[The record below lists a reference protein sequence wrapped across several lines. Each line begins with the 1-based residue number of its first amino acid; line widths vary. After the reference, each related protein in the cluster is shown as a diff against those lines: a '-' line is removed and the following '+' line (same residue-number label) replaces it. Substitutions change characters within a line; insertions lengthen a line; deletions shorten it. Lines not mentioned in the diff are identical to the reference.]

1 MAVKMMRRRAAHRAR
16 SFSMRAMMLLLL
28 AGVTGLVAA
37 NARDLTRYMRMR
49 SM

>member
-1 MAVKMMRRRAAHRAR
+1 MAVKILRRRAAHRAR
-16 SFSMRAMMLLLL
+16 RFRMRAMMLLLA

-37 NARDLTRYMRMR
+37 NARDLTRYRRMR